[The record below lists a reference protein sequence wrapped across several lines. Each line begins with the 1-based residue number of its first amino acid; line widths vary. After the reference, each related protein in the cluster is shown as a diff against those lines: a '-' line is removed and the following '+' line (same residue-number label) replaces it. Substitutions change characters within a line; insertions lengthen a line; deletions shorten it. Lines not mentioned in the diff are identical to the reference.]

1 MDFPIKDSG
10 SLDKFW
16 LSAQGQKYPQSLI
29 FGFERLC
36 SISQI
41 QILSHESCI
50 TSRVDILT
58 HDKSALEY
66 NSSIDDLKFKKLGHI
81 TLDQTNRTSLQVRE
95 LKSVFINVSC
105 CMVKLILHEPH
116 LNKFNPAN
124 QVGIVSVSVIGE
136 ALPDSS
142 ARADRLVEIAQVGD
156 PEGSTSESNRKMDQ
170 ILFQI
175 ESLESEKREAV
186 LVEDYDTAKAIKL
199 KIEFLRKQLKTSI
212 VSPSSRQN
220 KSEEPNGFTMLNLPN
235 FGSVEATEKLPDPD
249 PLPSYFTR
257 DYPQLIDALG
267 QERIAELL
275 SRDWRLREKGISK
288 VMSDMLDKN
297 IVDVYGIN
305 WIVRKCIS
313 DKVVNVFLKVCDLI
327 QQVISLG
334 VNLSEGF
341 LETIEFAVIH
351 MVDYRLIEGNK
362 RVVDAVI
369 VSSVK
374 IAEAES
380 FPFVYLLK
388 GRPNSKQINARCLCL
403 MSLIESVGFRG
414 KKTMNLDNLVKALS
428 DWYQVSSAIAESRNW
443 VVQVLRVT
451 VKALGMH
458 KVETSIT
465 LLDDSGVRQDLLYEA
480 SRIGAVNRGAF
491 TPRSMPSNKDTVLCD
506 FCGKSNPLFSNQ
518 ETMDLHYW
526 QDCPALIQCQYCEQ
540 VVELTGL
547 TEHRL
552 KECEHSED
560 PSDFFP
566 VI

>member
-136 ALPDSS
+136 ALPDSP

-313 DKVVNVFLKVCDLI
+313 DKVVNVFLKVCELI

-369 VSSVK
+369 VSFVK

-465 LLDDSGVRQDLLYEA
+465 LLDDSGVRQDLLYEV

-491 TPRSMPSNKDTVLCD
+491 TPRSMPSNKDTVVCD